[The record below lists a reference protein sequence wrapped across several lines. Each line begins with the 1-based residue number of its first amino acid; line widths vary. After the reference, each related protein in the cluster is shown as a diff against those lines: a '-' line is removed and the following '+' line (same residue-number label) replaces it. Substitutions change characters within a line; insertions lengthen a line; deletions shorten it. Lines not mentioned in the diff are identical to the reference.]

1 MESLNVQYIFLSVS
15 IVAVV
20 RLVDLIKDKNYA
32 SALKIVLAAV
42 VGGICGYFGIQ
53 GLDVVT
59 GIQTGL
65 TASGLV
71 TGIEVAT
78 RKI

>member
-1 MESLNVQYIFLSVS
+1 MDNIFLSIS
-15 IVAVV
+15 IIAVV
-20 RLVDLIKDKNYA
+20 KLVDLIKDKNYA

-42 VGGICGYFGIQ
+42 VGGVCGYFNVQ

-65 TASGLV
+65 MASGLI
-71 TGIEVAT
+71 TGIEVAI
-78 RKI
+78 KK